1 MWPVWEAGPDASAAF
16 SVAQPNVAFV
26 AVRRRA
32 REGKSSYLVQASFAR
47 RRKEGPLQFVHS
59 RCAGL
64 DAHKKSVSACI
75 RIRQGKKTIIETAVF
90 GTFTRDLERLCDW
103 LSAHNV
109 QQVAMEST
117 GVFWIPVWNVLERA
131 EAGFELLLINPQHAD
146 ALPVRKSDR
155 MDSERIA
162 ELHQYGL
169 LRGSF
174 IPPASVRE
182 LRDLTRRRTHLQQD
196 RNRVVNR
203 IARLLETVNIKLGSV
218 VSDLTGKT
226 AELILDAVAKGD
238 DQPEELVKFAQAS
251 LKNKREL
258 LIGSL
263 EGFSNEHFRWL
274 LSEALHDLKQ
284 LDRTLAQVDQRLG
297 QALQPH
303 KDLLLRL
310 CTIPGFDFTAAATVL
325 SEVGFDMQRFADP
338 AHLASWAGL
347 CPGCNESAGKR
358 CSSRLRKGNRYLRR
372 LLTQC
377 AWSLLRKKNCSLTAL
392 FFRMASRGGKRRR
405 PWRSPTES
413 WRSHGTSSPRAECTR
428 RRMLLPETR
437 TKPARAARRL
447 ARRLADLGFDV
458 ELKPR
463 TTPKPAP
470 PKVLTPTP
478 EKSVEPPRP
487 KFQKTLV
494 RRKPRD
500 PKPTLLSERTPTGS
514 TT

>member
-1 MWPVWEAGPDASAAF
+1 
-16 SVAQPNVAFV
+16 
-26 AVRRRA
+26 
-32 REGKSSYLVQASFAR
+32 
-47 RRKEGPLQFVHS
+47 
-59 RCAGL
+59 
-64 DAHKKSVSACI
+64 
-75 RIRQGKKTIIETAVF
+75 
-90 GTFTRDLERLCDW
+90 
-103 LSAHNV
+103 
-109 QQVAMEST
+109 
-117 GVFWIPVWNVLERA
+117 
-131 EAGFELLLINPQHAD
+131 
-146 ALPVRKSDR
+146 

-174 IPPASVRE
+174 IPRASTRE
-182 LRDLTRRRTHLQQD
+182 LRDLTRRRSHLQQD
-196 RNRVVNR
+196 RNRVVNG

-226 AELILDAVAKGD
+226 AQLILDAVAKGD

-297 QALQPH
+297 QALQLH
-303 KDLLLRL
+303 KDLPLRL
-310 CTIPGFDFTAAATVL
+310 CTIPGFDFTVAATVL

-347 CPGCNESAGKR
+347 CPGCNESAGMR
-358 CSSRLRKGNRYLRR
+358 CSSRLRRGNWYLRR

-377 AWSLLRKKNCSLTAL
+377 AWSLLRKKSCSLTAL
-392 FFRMASRGGKRRR
+392 FFRMASRGGIKKAAMAVAHRILAIL
-405 PWRSPTES
+405 W
-413 WRSHGTSSPRAECTR
+413 HIIAEGGVYQEKDAAAGN
-428 RRMLLPETR
+428 PN
-437 TKPARAARRL
+437 PASRAARRL
-447 ARRLADLGFDV
+447 ARRLADLGFEV
-458 ELKPR
+458 EWKPR
-463 TTPKPAP
+463 TTSKPAP
-470 PKVLTPTP
+470 PKVLTPRL

-494 RRKPRD
+494 RRKPRG
-500 PKPTLLSERTPTGS
+500 PKPTLLSERTPQDQRLEQDVFEGS
-514 TT
+514 KMSVL

>member
-1 MWPVWEAGPDASAAF
+1 M
-16 SVAQPNVAFV
+16 Q
-26 AVRRRA
+26 
-32 REGKSSYLVQASFAR
+32 
-47 RRKEGPLQFVHS
+47 LQHS

-64 DAHKKSVSACI
+64 DVHKKSVSVCA
-75 RIRQGKKTIIETAVF
+75 RIRQGNKTSIETAVF
-90 GTFTRDLERLCDW
+90 GTFTRDLERLRDW
-103 LSAHNV
+103 LAAHKV
-109 QQVAMEST
+109 RQVAMEST

-131 EAGFELLLINPQHAD
+131 AAGFELLLINPQHAH
-146 ALPVRKSDR
+146 ALPGRKSDR
-155 MDSERIA
+155 MDSDRIA

-174 IPPASVRE
+174 IPPAEVRQ

-218 VSDLTGKT
+218 VSDLTGKS
-226 AELILDAVAKGD
+226 AQLILEAVAKGNYE
-238 DQPEELVKFAQAS
+238 PEELVKLAQAS

-274 LSEALHDLKQ
+274 LSRHSHDLKQ
-284 LDRTLAQVDQRLG
+284 LDGTLAQVDQRLG
-297 QALQPH
+297 AALQPH
-303 KDLLLRL
+303 KELLLRL
-310 CTIPGFDFTAAATVL
+310 CTIPGFDFTAAAAVL
-325 SEVGFDMQRFADP
+325 SEVGLDMKRFADP

-358 CSSRLRKGNRYLRR
+358 SSSRMRKGNRYLRR

-377 AWSLLRKKNCSLTAL
+377 AWSLLRKKNCALTGL
-392 FFRMASRGGKRRR
+392 FFRVASRGGKKKAAMAVAHRILALA
-405 PWRSPTES
+405 WHIIAEGGVYKEKDAA
-413 WRSHGTSSPRAECTR
+413 GTPNQAS
-428 RRMLLPETR
+428 R
-437 TKPARAARRL
+437 TARRL
-447 ARRLADLGFDV
+447 ARGLADLGFEV

-463 TTPKPAP
+463 TTPTPTTPMQLEPKPEKPVKP
-470 PKVLTPTP
+470 PK
-478 EKSVEPPRP
+478 P

-500 PKPTLLSERTPTGS
+500 PKPRLMTRNTSTES